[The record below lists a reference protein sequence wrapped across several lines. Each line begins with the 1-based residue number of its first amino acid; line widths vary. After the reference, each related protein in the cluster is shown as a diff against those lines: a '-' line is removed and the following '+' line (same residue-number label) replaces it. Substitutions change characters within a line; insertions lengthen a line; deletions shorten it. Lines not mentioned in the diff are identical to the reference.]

1 MLKKRI
7 GQFLAGLALLA
18 LLAGVGSITVDLSS
32 DADGQAIACNESTGS
47 GGGC

>member
-1 MLKKRI
+1 MLKKRM

-18 LLAGVGSITVDLSS
+18 ILAGVTFITVDSS
-32 DADGQAIACNESTGS
+32 VDVNGQAIACNESTGS